1 MDPMARFDSPDEV
14 NGILN
19 TFAAR
24 GYHQLDTAR
33 MYSPHAPGSSEPRL
47 GAVAAGDRFAIDT
60 KVVSRDP
67 GDHSKSK
74 VLEEID
80 ISLDALKVKQINIE
94 YLHVPDRAT
103 RFEEACEA
111 MDQAH
116 KEGKIKHW
124 GLSNYT
130 AQEVQQFLDICEEHG
145 YVKPSVYQ
153 GQYNAIV
160 RGGEKELFP
169 VLRKN
174 GIAFYVFSPAAA
186 GFFAG
191 NAKKVKAG
199 GRYDTSV
206 RTTLFLFTVQFLAI
220 MLLSA
225 NRLAHSIKLAACIRV
240 STKSRPS
247 WPRRTT
253 RHPWRLSTELVGTL
267 PHFDGRRTTVFWKRR
282 TETPS
287 SWVPPARSS
296 WIQTSTRS
304 SKDRSLRMWWPL
316 LTPCMG
322 RLTRR
327 ARLRITCKSRV
338 HRGKGLRGLG
348 GQGDVRS
355 R

>member
-1 MDPMARFDSPDEV
+1 MTPVGKSPLNLVLGLSSVGDASVDPMARFDSPDEV

-199 GRYDTSV
+199 GRYDTSHKIGGLYSSFYQKPSIV
-206 RTTLFLFTVQFLAI
+206 AAADNAASVASKYGISGHAAALRWTAYHGVLEKAHGDSIVLGASSSEQLDSNIDAI
-220 MLLSA
+220 EQGPLPEDVV
-225 NRLAHSIKLAACIRV
+225 AA
-240 STKSRPS
+240 
-247 WPRRTT
+247 
-253 RHPWRLSTELVGTL
+253 
-267 PHFDGRRTTVFWKRR
+267 FDAVY
-282 TETPS
+282 
-287 SWVPPARSS
+287 
-296 WIQTSTRS
+296 
-304 SKDRSLRMWWPL
+304 
-316 LTPCMG
+316 
-322 RLTRR
+322 
-327 ARLRITCKSRV
+327 
-338 HRGKGLRGLG
+338 
-348 GQGDVRS
+348 GQIDKESEVAYHL
-355 R
+355 